1 MPSRVF
7 MLSLR
12 PSGEV
17 KMKTKQVWAEEILK
31 YLQDNPVKSSEE
43 VMDQIEQI
51 VDWVQ
56 KDTIASLAPAEGIRM
71 Q

>member
-1 MPSRVF
+1 
-7 MLSLR
+7 
-12 PSGEV
+12 
-17 KMKTKQVWAEEILK
+17 MKTKQVWAEEILK